1 MPPKGKPSAV
11 SAGNFGGTASEL
23 PESDLPTHSDIA
35 RYFYLVSA
43 SEPDYRD
50 QIHLVVKKLFS
61 HWAKCNPRLPLMD
74 KVRALS
80 KLKIFL
86 DKVKAYK
93 RRGLKRASKETLV
106 ANKDTLFDISACRCK
121 LPIVSC
127 ASKFIRCAVANCHT
141 EHIACECQP
150 QRRVPVEEREFLRTQ
165 RFRQGCVSGSRR
177 AKMTHKS
184 RSVLKCRMASFE
196 I

>member
-1 MPPKGKPSAV
+1 MPPKGKTSTV
-11 SAGNFGGTASEL
+11 GGGNFGGSASEL
-23 PESDLPTHSDIA
+23 PESELPTQSDIA

-43 SEPDYRD
+43 SEPDYRT

-61 HWAKCNPRLPLMD
+61 HWAKCSPRLPLMD

-93 RRGLKRASKETLV
+93 RRGLKRASKEILV

-127 ASKFIRCAVANCHT
+127 ASKFIKCAVEDCQT
-141 EHIACECQP
+141 EHIACECLP
-150 QRRVPVEEREFLRTQ
+150 QRRVPVEEREFLRAQ
-165 RFRQGCVSGSRR
+165 RSRQGCGSRPGGQ
-177 AKMTHKS
+177 K
-184 RSVLKCRMASFE
+184 
-196 I
+196 